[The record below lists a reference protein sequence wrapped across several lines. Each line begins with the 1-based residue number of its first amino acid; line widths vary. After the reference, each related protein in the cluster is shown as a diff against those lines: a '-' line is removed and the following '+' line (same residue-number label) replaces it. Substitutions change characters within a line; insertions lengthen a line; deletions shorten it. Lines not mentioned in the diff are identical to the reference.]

1 MGVKPGALDDWR
13 DYFRTSTSDIFDII
27 EHAIM
32 VAASDC
38 PQEFRIRRDRIAEKL
53 FSCKLAKCVVCDN
66 VELSVPAGGDGG
78 GEVGGGCCK
87 IVKFEEGGGG
97 GSKGSKVNSCR
108 DDQVVEMNVMMN
120 SNYSF
125 GEAEALTDEIE
136 EESQIVGE
144 VLRIKEILDNC
155 QDESDSVLFD
165 SLRRLQLMVLSVDS
179 LKSVHTYLALFMP
192 QATEIGKSVN
202 ALRKHSS
209 KEIRHLAR
217 TLIEFWKDM
226 VDEWVNATA
235 AIGGTEGTPE
245 SVNPSVVDDEE
256 GLPSPPL
263 DEGAFFA
270 TNTTMELSQK
280 FFYFSVSQLCLPK
293 FFDGM
298 DDDGNPRNSGE
309 FNKNRENGRKP
320 PREDRNIP
328 KQKPRE
334 THAPVIDKMGD
345 EMRPALKKQGAVAK
359 PSKPSSNTE
368 SGPGRPTKA
377 VHVERKVSNGTKF
390 QEKSDKATIIQKPL
404 AVQQD
409 KCLDDTARLEAAKR
423 RLHER
428 YQQAENGPG
437 ILETKLFYSTFMFSI
452 AHPNLN
458 VAKRQRT
465 IQVMELHDL
474 PKQGL
479 GSHRNANMRP
489 GNHNR
494 HWANGGR
501 R

>member
-13 DYFRTSTSDIFDII
+13 DYFRTSSSDIFDII

-87 IVKFEEGGGG
+87 IVKFEEGGGGGG

-179 LKSVHTYLALFMP
+179 LK
-192 QATEIGKSVN
+192 ATEIGKSVN

-270 TNTTMELSQK
+270 TNTTMELSQ
-280 FFYFSVSQLCLPK
+280 

-428 YQQAENGPG
+428 YQQAEN
-437 ILETKLFYSTFMFSI
+437 
-452 AHPNLN
+452 
-458 VAKRQRT
+458 AKRQRT